1 VAVTEQ
7 AKGVRLW
14 DLSRDIVTFVE
25 IPTSAGLAPFFS
37 PDGRYMAVSEMG
49 GSTLVWDLH
58 ANRKHLSVR
67 GAAGGFAPGHSWL
80 AVIRADDGTLAT
92 IDVET
97 GLDRASASLGTTS
110 VHAGLAFSPDG
121 KLIILECGNVL
132 RFFEADSASERFVT
146 QGAHEALVSAIHYLP
161 DGRRV
166 FTAGDDGTIRQWDCQ
181 SARQLNVISDS
192 GVSHR
197 LAVSPDGERLA
208 SVALRAGAPGVRV
221 WECKTGR
228 LVREWL
234 RDAPADASTA
244 LAFSLD
250 GKELLYFSHKLGL
263 TVLDAESGRERATVQ
278 PRFLL
283 DGADRS
289 EQSLAQCKFSPDNQ
303 YLATCTGVTTH
314 VVELAS
320 GVERFSFPG
329 YAMAFHPRGTGI
341 AVACE
346 ERRDPRSLSDAGKS
360 VLVELL
366 PIVSGGRKTIVVPTE
381 RVSSLAFSPDGDVL
395 AVSVGGNGSVIR
407 LYRTDD
413 GREIER
419 FTCPAAFSYPN
430 ALEFAPDGRSLAAGL
445 ADTTVVIWNVGILR

>member
-1 VAVTEQ
+1 M
-7 AKGVRLW
+7 R
-14 DLSRDIVTFVE
+14 S
-25 IPTSAGLAPFFS
+25 
-37 PDGRYMAVSEMG
+37 
-49 GSTLVWDLH
+49 
-58 ANRKHLSVR
+58 
-67 GAAGGFAPGHSWL
+67 
-80 AVIRADDGTLAT
+80 
-92 IDVET
+92 
-97 GLDRASASLGTTS
+97 
-110 VHAGLAFSPDG
+110 
-121 KLIILECGNVL
+121 IILPD
-132 RFFEADSASERFVT
+132 RRR
-146 QGAHEALVSAIHYLP
+146 LV
-161 DGRRV
+161 
-166 FTAGDDGTIRQWDCQ
+166 TAGDDGTIRRWDCQ

-192 GVSHR
+192 GVAHH

-250 GKELLYFSHKLGL
+250 GKELLYFSHKQGL
-263 TVLDAESGRERATVQ
+263 TLLDVESGRERAITQ

-283 DGADRS
+283 DAADRS
-289 EQSLAQCKFSPDNQ
+289 EQSLAQCKFSPDTK

-320 GVERFSFPG
+320 GVERFSFPS

-346 ERRDPRSLSDAGKS
+346 EHPDPRALSDAGKA
-360 VLVELL
+360 VMVELL

-395 AVSVGGNGSVIR
+395 AVSAGGNGSVIR
-407 LYRTDD
+407 LYRTDN